1 MSKKIWTKEKCLE
14 EALKYSSR
22 KELLN
27 NCLMAYHAAQR
38 QGFLDE
44 ICSHM
49 PRLKRKLNT
58 WTFENC
64 RNEALKYNHKRDF
77 IKGSPSTYQIARVK
91 GWLKEICTH
100 MKPLNNLYQR
110 DVYCIRSTI
119 SEDIYIGLSVN
130 AEYRY
135 TDHLRKPTK
144 KVAALLKTP
153 HILEILDKK
162 LLPDEAAEKEK
173 YYIQMYKDL
182 GYTVLNTTKGG
193 ELGKHDSKWNYE
205 TIKNAVNTIK
215 TRTEF
220 HKTYPGAANVASKK
234 GWLEELLKPLPN
246 KNEPEINFFGYLYTI
261 SEISKQ
267 LNISRK
273 KLYQRYKSGKR
284 NFDLIKP

>member
-1 MSKKIWTKEKCLE
+1 MINKNDKQKQ
-14 EALKYSSR
+14 EAIKWLS
-22 KELLN
+22 N
-27 NCLMAYHAAQR
+27 
-38 QGFLDE
+38 E
-44 ICSHM
+44 I
-49 PRLKRKLNT
+49 
-58 WTFENC
+58 
-64 RNEALKYNHKRDF
+64 
-77 IKGSPSTYQIARVK
+77 
-91 GWLKEICTH
+91 
-100 MKPLNNLYQR
+100 
-110 DVYCIRSTI
+110 
-119 SEDIYIGLSVN
+119 
-130 AEYRY
+130 
-135 TDHLRKPTK
+135 
-144 KVAALLKTP
+144 
-153 HILEILDKK
+153 
-162 LLPDEAAEKEK
+162 EK

-246 KNEPEINFFGYLYTI
+246 KNEPEINFFGHLYTI

-284 NFDLIKP
+284 NFDFVTIIKVLLNQKILYVFQH